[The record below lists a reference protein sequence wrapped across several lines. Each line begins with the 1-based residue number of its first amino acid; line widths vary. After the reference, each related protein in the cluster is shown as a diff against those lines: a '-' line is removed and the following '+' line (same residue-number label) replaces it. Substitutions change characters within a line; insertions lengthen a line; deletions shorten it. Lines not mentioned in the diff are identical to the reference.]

1 MLCLGV
7 SGTLLR
13 EVLPA
18 DNGSALLVSWLWLRE
33 ETGGEL
39 LHFVLE
45 WAGVAVAVPQWKRL
59 ATEQNNTSIT
69 GTDHWPSCQLCQ
81 PVGAIINSFLFYF
94 IPGSHSNA
102 APR

>member
-1 MLCLGV
+1 MVCLGV

-18 DNGSALLVSWLWLRE
+18 DNGSALFVSWLWLRE

-45 WAGVAVAVPQWKRL
+45 WAGVAVAEPQWKRL
-59 ATEQNNTSIT
+59 ANDQNNTSIT
-69 GTDHWPSCQLCQ
+69 GRSLTQLS
-81 PVGAIINSFLFYF
+81 AMS
-94 IPGSHSNA
+94 A
-102 APR
+102 

>member
-1 MLCLGV
+1 MVCLGV

-18 DNGSALLVSWLWLRE
+18 DDGSALLVSWLWLRE

-45 WAGVAVAVPQWKRL
+45 WEGVAVAELQWKRL
-59 ATEQNNTSIT
+59 ADDQNNTTIT
-69 GTDHWPSCQLCQ
+69 GTDH
-81 PVGAIINSFLFYF
+81 
-94 IPGSHSNA
+94 
-102 APR
+102 